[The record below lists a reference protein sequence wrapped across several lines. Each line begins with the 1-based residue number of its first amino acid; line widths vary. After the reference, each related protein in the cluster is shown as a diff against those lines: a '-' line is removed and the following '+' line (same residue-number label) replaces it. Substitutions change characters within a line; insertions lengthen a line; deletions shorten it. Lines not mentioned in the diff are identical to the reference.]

1 MALVKSSWQFTRAVT
16 RKPGRSVV
24 NGLRAVDV
32 GAPDFD
38 LLMTH
43 HAAYIHALRQ
53 AGAEVIELEAEE
65 EFPDALFVEDTALC
79 LPEGVILMRPG
90 APSRLGEVDV
100 IAEHLAPLFP
110 RMARIS
116 GPGTIEAGDILTT
129 PREVLVGQSARTNS
143 DGIAELASLLES
155 WGRTLREVPVP
166 EGVLHFKTDC
176 SLLDGKTILSTQRL
190 ADTGVFD
197 SYKVI
202 LTAQG
207 EEAAANAI
215 RYNDYVIMPEGFPKT
230 TESLRQAGY
239 LVTCVGNS
247 ECAKLDGGMSCLSLR
262 F

>member
-1 MALVKSSWQFTRAVT
+1 MALVDSSWQFTRAVT

-155 WGRTLREVPVP
+155 WGRTLREAPVP
-166 EGVLHFKTDC
+166 EGVLHFKTGVLH
-176 SLLDGKTILSTQRL
+176 LLGNRGLAFRNRGLAFRNRGLAFRNRGFAVKAGFCILGLRNWGL
-190 ADTGVFD
+190 G
-197 SYKVI
+197 
-202 LTAQG
+202 LTPH
-207 EEAAANAI
+207 
-215 RYNDYVIMPEGFPKT
+215 R
-230 TESLRQAGY
+230 
-239 LVTCVGNS
+239 
-247 ECAKLDGGMSCLSLR
+247 
-262 F
+262 